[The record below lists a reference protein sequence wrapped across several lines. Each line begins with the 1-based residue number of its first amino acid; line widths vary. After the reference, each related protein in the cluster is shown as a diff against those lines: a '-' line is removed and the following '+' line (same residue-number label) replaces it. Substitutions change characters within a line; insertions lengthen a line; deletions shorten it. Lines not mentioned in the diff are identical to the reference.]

1 MRVLELAR
9 RRKTVR
15 EFLPDRPPKEDILKA
30 IEAAKEAPSG
40 MNAQPWRFVII
51 DDDWMKGKIRGGALR
66 ERGGEVLLQNAGG
79 RPDGLAEREGL
90 QA

>member
-15 EFLPDRPPKEDILKA
+15 EFLPDRPPQGRYSEGDRSRQRG
-30 IEAAKEAPSG
+30 PSG

-51 DDDWMKGKIRGGALR
+51 DDDWMKGKIRGSSAR
-66 ERGGEVLLQNAGG
+66 ERRRSSTPERGGAT
-79 RPDGLAEREGL
+79 
-90 QA
+90 